1 LGTPV
6 RPSSEKSPDSSNP
19 SESAELRR
27 VFLHYF
33 VFFAF
38 GLSGAAALVYEVVW
52 TRKLSTIMGSS
63 TYALSTMLAAFM
75 LGLALGGLVGGLLV
89 PRLKRH
95 LHVFAIC
102 ELAIGLSALAT
113 IPLIEAAAPLFLW
126 VYFAFHASFQA
137 FAVAQFGVVFLV
149 ILVPTTLMGL
159 TFPLVIRHF
168 ADGRSDTA
176 RRAGFLYAF
185 NTFGAVIGST
195 AAGFFLIPRL
205 GAGDATLMAALLNIV
220 GGLVILL
227 LLEKDRRRLALVPI
241 VLIAAAVLRLVDAPF
256 VPFVST
262 YSAQRFGGYAAV
274 SAIRES
280 IGRVG
285 PENVVIFHHE
295 GVESDVYLMRED
307 PSQDW
312 ILSNNGKHE
321 GGANSAGFLLLAELP
336 YFSRECG
343 ASTRRALNIGLG
355 SGVTLSRLAELP
367 VERIDAVEISEG
379 ILEANRRFLSPDLFS
394 DPRIEHALADGR
406 NYLLVN
412 EDKRYDII
420 VVSPSWAVEL
430 ASAGLLTDE
439 FFSLASKRL
448 APDGTI
454 AIWLDLFYV
463 PDEDIDVV
471 FRTFRRS
478 FPHATAWTTE
488 DAEMVLIG
496 SPEPFS
502 LSEQEIAECVVTH
515 APDLSGRFGVARSRA
530 GFARLAEGPIHSD
543 DHPILEFRNA
553 RHLVTGLVPSG

>member
-6 RPSSEKSPDSSNP
+6 RDSIEASNDSKGRSE
-19 SESAELRR
+19 AGGLRQI
-27 VFLHYF
+27 FLHYF

-95 LHVFAIC
+95 LRVFAVC

-137 FAVAQFGVVFLV
+137 FA
-149 ILVPTTLMGL
+149 
-159 TFPLVIRHF
+159 
-168 ADGRSDTA
+168 TA

-205 GAGDATLMAALLNIV
+205 GAGDATLMAALLNIM
-220 GGLVILL
+220 GGLVILV
-227 LLEKDRRRLALVPI
+227 LLERDRSRFALIPI
-241 VLIAAAVLRLVDAPF
+241 VLIAAAVLRLMDAPF

-262 YSAQRFGGYAAV
+262 YSAQRFGSYAAV

-280 IGRVG
+280 LGRVG

-312 ILSNNGKHE
+312 ILSNNGKYE

-336 YFSRECG
+336 YFSRACG
-343 ASTRRALNIGLG
+343 GKAQRVLNIGLG
-355 SGVTLSRLAELP
+355 SGVTLSRLAGLP
-367 VERIDAVEISEG
+367 VQRIDSVEISEG
-379 ILEANRRFLSPDLFS
+379 ILEANRRFLNPDLFA
-394 DPRIEHALADGR
+394 DP
-406 NYLLVN
+406 N
-412 EDKRYDII
+412 EGKRYDII

-439 FFSLASKRL
+439 FFALASKRL
-448 APDGTI
+448 APDGAI

-496 SPEPFS
+496 SSQPFS
-502 LSEQEIAECVVTH
+502 LSEQEIAECVAAH
-515 APDLSGRFGVARSRA
+515 APDLAGRFGVARSGA
-530 GFARLAEGPIHSD
+530 GFEHLAEGPIHTD